1 MKALFANMDLYKAII
16 LGCVVLLPV
25 GGAWAYYEHQQL
37 QKGQVAVGR
46 ATSDIEKIALLKK
59 QVEEQVLN
67 DLRTAGTEDPFLYF
81 ERVVNN
87 SVDTSKGE
95 PLKKND
101 YQIKP
106 QEQPGETRPKRG
118 AKRIFFTDLQVTL
131 DFRRNG
137 KEPFPLKRDFLNA
150 VAFNAESQQQRWK
163 LRNLTMRNA
172 TILGLSGSKPPP
184 PEVDDEWLVSDL
196 TFVWRQQTRTK

>member
-1 MKALFANMDLYKAII
+1 MRRLFANMDLYKAII
-16 LGCVVLLPV
+16 LCCVVLLPV
-25 GGAWAYYEHQQL
+25 AGAWAYYEHQQL
-37 QKGQVAVGR
+37 EKGRVAVGR
-46 ATSDIEKIALLKK
+46 AMSDVERIALLKK

-67 DLRTAGTEDPFLYF
+67 DRRSAGTEDPFLYF

-106 QEQPGETRPKRG
+106 QEVPGETPPKKG
-118 AKRIFFTDLQVTL
+118 TKRIFFTDLQVAL
-131 DFRRNG
+131 DFKRNG
-137 KEPFPLKRDFLNA
+137 KEAFPLKRDFLNA

-163 LRNLTMRNA
+163 LRNVTLRNTTSLA
-172 TILGLSGSKPPP
+172 LGAKAPP

-196 TFVWRQQTRTK
+196 VFVWRQQTGTK

>member
-1 MKALFANMDLYKAII
+1 MKLFATMDLYKAII

-25 GGAWAYYEHQQL
+25 AGAWAYYEHEQL
-37 QKGQVAVGR
+37 QAGQTAVGR
-46 ATSDIEKIALLKK
+46 ALSDIERIALLKK

-67 DLRTAGTEDPFLYF
+67 DRRTAGTEDPHVYF
-81 ERVVNN
+81 ERVVTE
-87 SVDTSKGE
+87 SVDTAKGV
-95 PLKKND
+95 PLKRND
-101 YQIKP
+101 YQINP
-106 QEQPGETRPKRG
+106 NETSGETRPARG
-118 AKRIFFTDLQVTL
+118 AKRIYFTDLEVKL

-137 KEPFPLKRDFLNA
+137 KEQFPLKRDFLNA

-163 LRNLTMRNA
+163 LRNVTLRSA

-184 PEVDDEWLVSDL
+184 AEIDDEWLVSDL